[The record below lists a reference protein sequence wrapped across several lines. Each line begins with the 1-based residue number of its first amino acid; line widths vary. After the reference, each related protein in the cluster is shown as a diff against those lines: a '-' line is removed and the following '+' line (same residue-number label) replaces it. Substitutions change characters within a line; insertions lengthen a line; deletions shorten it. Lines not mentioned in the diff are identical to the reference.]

1 MEHIKFIS
9 EKMHVVG
16 RLLGREVKKEYIVTK
31 HQLDRVAEG
40 KGLTLSKE
48 QKMVSEIMERN
59 VDEPI
64 CRFSVI
70 ANGCRVIAECDRWTY
85 SLVLIDG
92 DNVQIIASGKYSKS
106 FEEDFLAGIVCVTFM
121 VGGNI
126 LC

>member
-1 MEHIKFIS
+1 MGNIKFILD
-9 EKMHVVG
+9 KMYKFG
-16 RLLGREVKKEYIVTK
+16 RLYNRQVKKEYIVTK

-40 KGLTLSKE
+40 KGLTLSEE
-48 QKMVSEIMERN
+48 QKMASEIMERN

-92 DNVQIIASGKYSKS
+92 DEVQIIASGKYSNS
-106 FEEDFLAGIVCVTFM
+106 FEEDFLAGIVCVTFI